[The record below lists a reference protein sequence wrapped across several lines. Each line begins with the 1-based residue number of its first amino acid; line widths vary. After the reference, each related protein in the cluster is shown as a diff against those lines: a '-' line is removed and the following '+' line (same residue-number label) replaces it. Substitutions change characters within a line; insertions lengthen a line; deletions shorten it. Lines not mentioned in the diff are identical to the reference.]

1 MDAEKVIMD
10 VRKQVAGCTKC
21 KLNLSR
27 NKVVPGEGPANSQI
41 MFIGEAPGFHE
52 NNQGQPFVGAA
63 GSFLDELL
71 AKAGLKREEVFITNV
86 IKCRPPANR
95 DPEPEELEACR
106 PYLDAQ
112 IEAINPKVIV
122 TLGRF
127 SMAYFIENGKISA
140 IHGHPRIVNGRLV
153 VPMYHPA
160 AALHQPAL
168 RSTLLEDFNKIPDFI
183 HGNDNPHFEQPEPKP
198 ITSQDPE
205 VKPELKDYQGKQLS
219 LFD

>member
-1 MDAEKVIMD
+1 MEVDRVILEI
-10 VRKQVAGCTKC
+10 REQVSVCTKC

-27 NKVVPGEGPANSQI
+27 NKVVPGEGPANSQV

-52 NNQGQPFVGAA
+52 NNQGKPFVGAA

-71 AKAGLKREEVFITNV
+71 AKANLKREEVFITNV

-95 DPEPEELEACR
+95 DPELEELEACR
-106 PYLDAQ
+106 PYLEAQ
-112 IEAINPKVIV
+112 IAAINPKVIV

-127 SMAYFIENGKISA
+127 SMGYFIENGKISA
-140 IHGHPRIVNGRLV
+140 IHGHPRTVNGRLI

-168 RSTLLEDFNKIPDFI
+168 RNTLLEDFSRLPQWLNADDRPA
-183 HGNDNPHFEQPEPKP
+183 FEPEKP
-198 ITSQDPE
+198 QFPAVTPPQ
-205 VKPELKDYQGKQLS
+205 VKQGIKDDQAKQLS